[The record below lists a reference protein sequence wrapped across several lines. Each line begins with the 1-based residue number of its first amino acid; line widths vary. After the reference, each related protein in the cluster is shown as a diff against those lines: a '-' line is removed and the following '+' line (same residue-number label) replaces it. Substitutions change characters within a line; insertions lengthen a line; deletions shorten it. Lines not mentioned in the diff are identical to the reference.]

1 MFLSLSIC
9 PLPLQGKIKKYAKI
23 KMYKAKSNC
32 IKDSI
37 YIERKL
43 NVPPV
48 VTVLTPPFVQ
58 CDPSVYLENRLDTL
72 EKKQFF
78 EYNEIVEGAGM

>member
-1 MFLSLSIC
+1 M
-9 PLPLQGKIKKYAKI
+9 
-23 KMYKAKSNC
+23 
-32 IKDSI
+32 
-37 YIERKL
+37 
-43 NVPPV
+43 PPV

-78 EYNEIVEGAGM
+78 EYNEAVAGAGM